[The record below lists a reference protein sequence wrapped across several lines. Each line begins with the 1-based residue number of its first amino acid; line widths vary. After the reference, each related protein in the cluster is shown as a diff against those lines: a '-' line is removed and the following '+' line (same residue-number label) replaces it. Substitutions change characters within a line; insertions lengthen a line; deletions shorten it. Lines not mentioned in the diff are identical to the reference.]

1 MTKIKVLPHAQ
12 LCPDGLEFNAE
23 QGISVCENLLNQDI
37 DIEHACELS
46 CACTTC
52 HVIFTEGFNSLNEST
67 DDEED
72 LLDKAWGLEPR
83 SRLSCQTIVTD
94 SDLEIEIPKYTINM
108 VSENHPKNPKN
119 EDKKISSTDFEIS
132 NKAAN
137 HLLTMLDSSDS
148 FGIRISLQDS
158 GCSGYAYKLDL
169 VKKIEESDF
178 SGTINGI
185 NLYSQDKSFT
195 ILKGTKL
202 EFIQKN
208 LNEELVFNNPN
219 VSAECGCGESF
230 NFDSTLATEL
240 PSN

>member
-23 QGISVCENLLNQDI
+23 KGISVCENLLNQDI

-52 HVIFTEGFNSLNEST
+52 HVIFTEGFNSLNESS

-108 VSENHPKNPKN
+108 VSENHPKAPKN
-119 EDKKISSTDFEIS
+119 EDKKISSIDFEIS

-137 HLLTMLDSSDS
+137 HLSAMLNSSDS
-148 FGIRISLQDS
+148 SGIRISLMDS

-169 VKKIEESDF
+169 VKNIEESDF
-178 SGTINGI
+178 NGTINGI
-185 NLYSQDKSFT
+185 NLFIHDKSFT
-195 ILKGTKL
+195 FLKGTKL
-202 EFIQKN
+202 DFIQKN

-240 PSN
+240 SSN

>member
-1 MTKIKVLPHAQ
+1 
-12 LCPDGLEFNAE
+12 
-23 QGISVCENLLNQDI
+23 
-37 DIEHACELS
+37 
-46 CACTTC
+46 
-52 HVIFTEGFNSLNEST
+52 
-67 DDEED
+67 
-72 LLDKAWGLEPR
+72 
-83 SRLSCQTIVTD
+83 
-94 SDLEIEIPKYTINM
+94 M

-119 EDKKISSTDFEIS
+119 EDKKISSIDFEIS

-185 NLYSQDKSFT
+185 NLYIQDKSFT
-195 ILKGTKL
+195 FLKGTKL
-202 EFIQKN
+202 DFIQKN

-240 PSN
+240 SSN